1 MGKVLSVTQ
10 KGNFK
15 QTDRFLS
22 RLIGLHYDKKLQ
34 HYGELGVQE
43 LKAATPKDSGLTAES
58 WNYEI
63 VKEKGRTAL
72 YFRNE
77 NMTEG
82 VPVAILLQYGHATR
96 NGGFVEGIDYINPA
110 LRPIF
115 ERMAREVWKE
125 VVR

>member
-1 MGKVLSVTQ
+1 MGRVVSVTQ

-15 QTDRFLS
+15 KTDRFLGK
-22 RLIGLHYDKKLQ
+22 LVGFHYENKLK
-34 HYGELGVQE
+34 HYGELGVQA

-63 VKEKGRTAL
+63 VEEKGRTAL

-77 NMTEG
+77 NMSDG

>member
-1 MGKVLSVTQ
+1 MGRVVSFTQ

-15 QTDRFLS
+15 KTDRFLGK
-22 RLIGLHYDKKLQ
+22 LVGLHFARKLK
-34 HYGELGVQE
+34 HYGELGVQA

-63 VKEKGRTAL
+63 VEEKGQTAL

-77 NMTEG
+77 NMSEG
-82 VPVAILLQYGHATR
+82 IPVAILLQYGHATR
-96 NGGFVEGIDYINPA
+96 DGGFVEGIDYINPA

-115 ERMAREVWKE
+115 EQMAREAWKE